1 MPKFAANLS
10 MMFTEVDF
18 LDRFEMAANAGF
30 KGVEFLFPY
39 GHPAAEIK
47 ERLDGAGLVQVL
59 FNAPAGD
66 WDAGER
72 GIAAVPGREAEF
84 RDGVALAAE
93 YAHAL
98 GCPQV
103 HLMAGV
109 VEKEASGVMD
119 AYLGNLESAAET
131 LSGHGIRALIEPINN
146 TDMPGYFLNLPA
158 QARVVIEEIG
168 HHNLFMQ
175 LDVYHAK
182 IMGEDPAQVFQDNLD
197 LIRHMQVAGVPARH
211 EPDQGD
217 VDYASLFALIDSSGY
232 SGWIGCEY
240 RPRAGT
246 VEGLGWAG
254 AYGIG

>member
-1 MPKFAANLS
+1 MPNFAANLS

-18 LDRFEMAANAGF
+18 MDRFELAANAGF

-39 GHPAAEIK
+39 GQPAADIK

-72 GIAAVPGREAEF
+72 GLTALPGREAEF
-84 RDGVALAAE
+84 RDGVAKAAE
-93 YAHAL
+93 YALAL

-109 VEKEASGVMD
+109 AEGGVRGYMD
-119 AYLGNLESAAET
+119 AYLENLEFAAET

-146 TDMPGYFLNLPA
+146 TDMPGYFLNLAA
-158 QARVVIEEIG
+158 QARVVIKEIG
-168 HHNLFMQ
+168 HDNLFMQ

-182 IMGEDPAQVFQDNLD
+182 IMGEDPVRVFQENLD
-197 LIRHMQVAGVPARH
+197 LIRHIQVAGVPERH

-217 VDYASLFALIDSSGY
+217 VDYPSLFALMDRSGY